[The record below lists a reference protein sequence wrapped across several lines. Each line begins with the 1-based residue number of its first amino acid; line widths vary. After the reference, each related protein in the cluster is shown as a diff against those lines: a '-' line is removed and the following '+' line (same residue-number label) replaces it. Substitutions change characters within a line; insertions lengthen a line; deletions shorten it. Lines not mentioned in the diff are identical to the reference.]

1 MNTNHQKTITM
12 KTLRKTILAAALAL
26 AGLVCALPAQAQQWA
41 GSYMAEHE
49 AGETAG
55 GSYIGYIL
63 TLELNYLDDGNYTG
77 TMQIDGYMT
86 MLRANVYAEEKGKTV
101 TVYYD
106 TPQEDNMGLNLGH
119 GTPIVTLGKTT
130 YKGKGGK
137 RRTRITA
144 TWSNDMIESE
154 YVDKTTK
161 VKK

>member
-26 AGLVCALPAQAQQWA
+26 VGFVAAMPAQAQQWA

-55 GSYIGYIL
+55 GSYIGYIM
-63 TLELNYLDDGNYTG
+63 TLELNYLADGNYTG

-86 MLRANVYAEEKGKTV
+86 MVRANVYAKETGKTV

-106 TPQEDNMGLNLGH
+106 TPRPD
-119 GTPIVTLGKTT
+119 VTGYYQAKYRVRWMSRPPEWGKWE
-130 YKGKGGK
+130 YDDDDGGAGND
-137 RRTRITA
+137 TDQL
-144 TWSNDMIESE
+144 DMIELTI
-154 YVDKTTK
+154 VPC
-161 VKK
+161 

>member
-1 MNTNHQKTITM
+1 M

-26 AGLVCALPAQAQQWA
+26 AGLVAALPAQAQQWA

-55 GSYIGYIL
+55 GTQIWYIM
-63 TLELNYLDDGNYTG
+63 TLELNYLADGNYTG
-77 TMQIDGYMT
+77 TMEIDGWQT
-86 MLRANVYAEEKGKTV
+86 MVRANIYAEEKGKTV

-106 TPQEDNMGLNLGH
+106 TPQEDNMGLVLDH
-119 GTPIVTLGKTT
+119 GTTIVTLGKTT

-144 TWSNDMIESE
+144 TWSNDMLESE